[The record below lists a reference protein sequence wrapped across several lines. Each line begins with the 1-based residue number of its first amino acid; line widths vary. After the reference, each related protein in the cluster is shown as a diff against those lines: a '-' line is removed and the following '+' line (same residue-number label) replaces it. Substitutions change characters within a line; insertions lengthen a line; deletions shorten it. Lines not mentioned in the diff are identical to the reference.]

1 MSRVIYITLLALV
14 ILSCGS
20 RRESQKDAFRN
31 FPSVN
36 VPAIVTDHGQR
47 LEYSLEHYWDG
58 FFAGDGLT
66 DSSAVLGV
74 KKADLEQALASYL
87 QLVSFVP
94 KAEGQEA
101 IGNLF
106 RSIEEKQ
113 AADTAGHV
121 YLLMTEMVS
130 LYLYDPN
137 SPFRDEDLYLPFVRG
152 MIESPFTREEVLP
165 GYVFEEKMCS
175 LNQYGTV
182 AADFEFKEISG
193 RIRNLH
199 GIKAEYTIIF
209 FSNPGCEAC
218 RDFMLTLNGSEKLAS
233 FVKEGKVAVLNI
245 YIDRELDKWREYVHN
260 YPSFW
265 TNAYDCKFIIR
276 DEALYNARAIPSI
289 YLLDRDKKVL
299 LKDTPPEKVLEF
311 IENSN
316 IQ

>member
-1 MSRVIYITLLALV
+1 MSRVISITLLALV

-20 RRESQKDAFRN
+20 RQESGKNEFRN

-36 VPAIVTDHGQR
+36 VPAIVTDPGQR

-106 RSIEEKQ
+106 HSIEEKQ

-137 SPFRDEDLYLPFVRG
+137 SPLRDEDLYLPFVRG
-152 MIESPFTREEVLP
+152 MIKSPFTREEVLP

-175 LNQYGTV
+175 LNRYGTV
-182 AADFEFKEISG
+182 ATDFGFKEIGG

-218 RDFMLTLNGSEKLAS
+218 RDFMLALRGSEKLS
-233 FVKEGKVAVLNI
+233 SLVKEGKVAVLNI

-265 TNAYDCKFIIR
+265 TNAYDYKFIIR
-276 DEALYNARAIPSI
+276 DEAIYNVRAIPSI

-311 IENSN
+311 IDNSN

>member
-1 MSRVIYITLLALV
+1 MNRVFSIAFLALV

-20 RRESQKDAFRN
+20 RQESGKNEFRN

-36 VPAIVTDHGQR
+36 VPALVTGPEQR

-94 KAEGQEA
+94 KAKGQEA

-106 RSIEEKQ
+106 HSIEEKQ

-137 SPFRDEDLYLPFVRG
+137 SPLRDEDLYLPFVRG
-152 MIESPFTREEVLP
+152 MIKSPFTREEVLP

-175 LNQYGTV
+175 LNRYGTV
-182 AADFEFKEISG
+182 ATDFGFKETSG
-193 RIRNLH
+193 RIRTLH

-218 RDFMLTLNGSEKLAS
+218 RDFMLALRGSEKLS
-233 FVKEGKVAVLNI
+233 SLVKEGKVAVLNI

-265 TNAYDCKFIIR
+265 TNAYDYKFIIR
-276 DEALYNARAIPSI
+276 DEAIYNVRAIPSI

-311 IENSN
+311 IDNSN